1 MNITSQKQVINK
13 QGNPIISIPSNI
25 FGNFY
30 LLHTKFKN
38 LEWSGWIFYNTV
50 GSLENPD
57 TMCINITDFIL
68 LDIGSGAF
76 TSIEP
81 TGEQIANIY
90 IDRPHLMGMQY
101 GILHTH
107 HSMSLFFSGTDTDTL
122 LNCANQFDF
131 LLSVIVNHKDHPIA
145 KISQA
150 GEIEALETFKYKF
163 KGSQVYKEP
172 VKVNKEVVLV
182 WDCKVVIENND
193 IRSELEICE
202 RIYKET
208 QERISKQHSS
218 FVGFNRPISSIK
230 NESWDWEKPH
240 GYDEYLKT
248 RKTFNPVQ
256 TNLFEDTEI
265 SGVDPIYS
273 KLSIKEKTIE
283 LLKMCLLQMQFT
295 ENHTLAQARE
305 EYNTSK
311 QELQYSLKELKL
323 ETEDCLD
330 EYFEV
335 LFTNEE
341 LGNVNNVKEIE
352 THLDIIKDSN
362 SKDECLIVSVIKK
375 YLEPIL

>member
-1 MNITSQKQVINK
+1 M
-13 QGNPIISIPSNI
+13 
-25 FGNFY
+25 
-30 LLHTKFKN
+30 
-38 LEWSGWIFYNTV
+38 
-50 GSLENPD
+50 
-57 TMCINITDFIL
+57 
-68 LDIGSGAF
+68 
-76 TSIEP
+76 
-81 TGEQIANIY
+81 
-90 IDRPHLMGMQY
+90 
-101 GILHTH
+101 
-107 HSMSLFFSGTDTDTL
+107 LFFSGTDTDTL

-193 IRSELEICE
+193 IRSELEVCE

-208 QERISKQHSS
+208 QEKISKQQTS
-218 FVGFNRPISSIK
+218 FIGYNRPISPIK
-230 NESWDWEKPH
+230 NDSWDWGK
-240 GYDEYLKT
+240 YSK
-248 RKTFNPVQ
+248 Q
-256 TNLFEDTEI
+256 TNLFEDTEVDI
-265 SGVDPIYS
+265 VDPIYS

-295 ENHTLAQARE
+295 ENHTLTQARE
-305 EYNTSK
+305 EYKTSK
-311 QELQYSLKELKL
+311 QELQYSLKELKS

-335 LFTNEE
+335 LFTKKE
-341 LGNVNNVKEIE
+341 LEDVKIIKEIE
-352 THLDIIKDSN
+352 THLDIIKDVN
-362 SKDECLIVSVIKK
+362 NQDECLIVSIIKK

>member
-1 MNITSQKQVINK
+1 MSQNKQEFTLKNESMNITSQKQVINK

-30 LLHTKFKN
+30 FLHTKFKN

-50 GSLENPD
+50 GSLEDPD

-107 HSMSLFFSGTDTDTL
+107 HSMNLFFSGTDTDTL

-182 WDCKVVIENND
+182 WECNVVIENND
-193 IRSELEICE
+193 IRSELNACE
-202 RIYKET
+202 KIYRET
-208 QERISKQHSS
+208 QERVSKQQPS
-218 FVGFNRPISSIK
+218 FVGYNRQILPK
-230 NESWDWEKPH
+230 NDSWDWKK
-240 GYDEYLKT
+240 YS
-248 RKTFNPVQ
+248 Q
-256 TNLFEDTEI
+256 QINLFEDTEVDAI
-265 SGVDPIYS
+265 DPIYS

-295 ENHTLAQARE
+295 ENHTLTQARE
-305 EYNTSK
+305 EYKASK
-311 QELQYSLKELKL
+311 QELQYSLKELKS

-335 LFTNEE
+335 LFTKKE
-341 LGNVNNVKEIE
+341 LEDVKIIKEIE
-352 THLDIIKDSN
+352 THLDIIKDAN
-362 SKDECLIVSVIKK
+362 NQDECLIVSIIKK

>member
-76 TSIEP
+76 TSIDP

-208 QERISKQHSS
+208 QERISKQQSS
-218 FVGFNRPISSIK
+218 FVGYSKQIVPIK
-230 NESWDWEKPH
+230 NESWGWGKDWK
-240 GYDEYLKT
+240 
-248 RKTFNPVQ
+248 Q

-265 SGVDPIYS
+265 DTVDPIYS
-273 KLSIKEKTIE
+273 KLTIKEKTIE

-305 EYNTSK
+305 EYNASK
-311 QELQYSLKELKL
+311 QELQYSLKELKS

-335 LFTNEE
+335 LFTNKE
-341 LGNVNNVKEIE
+341 LKNVNNIKEIQ
-352 THLDIIKDSN
+352 THLDIIKDSK
-362 SKDECLIVSVIKK
+362 SQDECLIVSVIKK

>member
-1 MNITSQKQVINK
+1 MSITSQKQVINK
-13 QGNPIISIPSNI
+13 QGTPIISIPSNI

-30 LLHTKFKN
+30 SLHTKFKN

-50 GSLENPD
+50 GSLEEPD
-57 TMCINITDFIL
+57 TLCINVTDFIL

-76 TSIEP
+76 TSIDP

-101 GILHTH
+101 GVLHTH
-107 HSMSLFFSGTDTDTL
+107 HSMGLFFSGTDTDTL

-150 GEIEALETFKYKF
+150 AEIEALETFKYKF

-172 VKVNKEVVLV
+172 VKVNREVVQV
-182 WDCKVVIENND
+182 WDCKVVVENND

-202 RIYKET
+202 KIYKET
-208 QERISKQHSS
+208 QERLSKQQS
-218 FVGFNRPISSIK
+218 FMTTNLWERPQGYNPPKLQNTTTSWNNYNR
-230 NESWDWEKPH
+230 
-240 GYDEYLKT
+240 
-248 RKTFNPVQ
+248 Q
-256 TNLFEDTEI
+256 TSLFEDTEI
-265 SGVDPIYS
+265 TTVDPIYS

-295 ENHTLAQARE
+295 EGVTLAQARE
-305 EYNTSK
+305 EYVTSK
-311 QELQYSLKELKL
+311 LELQYTLKELKE
-323 ETEDCLD
+323 ETEDCLE
-330 EYFEV
+330 EYFQV
-335 LFTNEE
+335 LFTDEE
-341 LGNVNNVKEIE
+341 LKSVNNIKEIE
-352 THLDIIKDSN
+352 THLDIIKDSSN
-362 SKDECLIVSVIKK
+362 KDECLIVSIIKK